1 MISCLPSTKRLLLR
15 GRLAVQD
22 GKIITLT
29 LLQQLSGSH
38 FHTII
43 SLHLNLSWH
52 FHFILATFSP
62 QAQKEGSETNAEN
75 CLYCRL
81 HTFEQASSSP
91 WLIADAPGSCW
102 PRDALATNVDF
113 QSNPA
118 TSFWFVKAS
127 RGRWDFS
134 NLRWKT
140 MMVWEKVEGKGT
152 SWWWSTWFPHTAMF
166 LVRGKKKKS
175 GKQRAVLSRDS
186 RPRAMKRYIW

>member
-1 MISCLPSTKRLLLR
+1 MYDKLSTFYQKASTKRQARSARWEDYNIDSFAATKWVPLPYNHLSPSQLIMAFPFHSCYFLSPGSERRLR
-15 GRLAVQD
+15 NQCRKLS
-22 GKIITLT
+22 
-29 LLQQLSGSH
+29 LLQ
-38 FHTII
+38 
-43 SLHLNLSWH
+43 
-52 FHFILATFSP
+52 
-62 QAQKEGSETNAEN
+62 
-75 CLYCRL
+75 L

-140 MMVWEKVEGKGT
+140 MMMVWEKVEGKGT
-152 SWWWSTWFPHTAMF
+152 SWWWSTWFPHSAMPHCNV
-166 LVRGKKKKS
+166 LGARKEEEEWKTKS
-175 GKQRAVLSRDS
+175 STE
-186 RPRAMKRYIW
+186 KR